1 MLKISGTDEIVEIP
15 SPLLDIRS
23 TPSELISKTNSSAVS
38 PASSALRKSNKS
50 PEHFSAMQ
58 SKHLKKNMV
67 FLFFRKK
74 DEM

>member
-23 TPSELISKTNSSAVS
+23 TPSELISKTN
-38 PASSALRKSNKS
+38 KS